1 MVLSDEMKNEL
12 RDEYENWKKEQY
24 ADKTIKE
31 RQDLGAYFTPP
42 ELTLKMLEKLD
53 IKKNDTL
60 LDPCLGAG
68 GLLAAAIIMKKVKPE
83 NCYGIELDADI
94 LKIAQKRL
102 SKLGVPLANL
112 HHGNALN
119 SQCYEFKDGYK
130 YDAENDVVTT
140 MQFSKSCSRFGQLR
154 AKN

>member
-1 MVLSDEMKNEL
+1 MTIEE
-12 RDEYENWKKEQY
+12 EYNSFVEEQY
-24 ADKTIKE
+24 AGKSLEE
-31 RQDLGAYFTPP
+31 RQKLGQFFTPP

-102 SKLGVPLANL
+102 SKLGVPLVNL

-130 YDAENDVVTT
+130 YDAENDIVTT

-154 AKN
+154 ARG

>member
-1 MVLSDEMKNEL
+1 MTIEE
-12 RDEYENWKKEQY
+12 EYNSFVEEQY
-24 ADKTIKE
+24 AGKSLEE
-31 RQDLGAYFTPP
+31 RQKLGQFFTPP

-102 SKLGVPLANL
+102 SKLGVPMANL

-130 YDAENDVVTT
+130 YDAENDIVTT

-154 AKN
+154 ARG

>member
-1 MVLSDEMKNEL
+1 MTIEE
-12 RDEYENWKKEQY
+12 EYNSFVEEQY
-24 ADKTIKE
+24 AGKSLEE
-31 RQDLGAYFTPP
+31 RQKLGQFFTPP

-53 IKKNDTL
+53 IKKNETL

-119 SQCYEFKDGYK
+119 KDCYKFKDGYK
-130 YDAENDVVTT
+130 YDEKNDLVTT
-140 MQFSKSCSRFGQLR
+140 IQFSKSCSKFGQLR
-154 AKN
+154 ARG

>member
-1 MVLSDEMKNEL
+1 MTIEE
-12 RDEYENWKKEQY
+12 EYNSFVEEQY
-24 ADKTIKE
+24 AGKSLEE
-31 RQDLGAYFTPP
+31 RQKLGQFFTPP

-130 YDAENDVVTT
+130 YDAENDIVTT

-154 AKN
+154 ARG

>member
-1 MVLSDEMKNEL
+1 MTIEE
-12 RDEYENWKKEQY
+12 EYNSFVEEQY
-24 ADKTIKE
+24 AGKSLEE
-31 RQDLGAYFTPP
+31 RQKLGQFFTPP

-53 IKKNDTL
+53 IKKNETL

-68 GLLAAAIIMKKVKPE
+68 GLLAAAIITKKVKPE

-130 YDAENDVVTT
+130 YDAENDIVTT

-154 AKN
+154 ARG

>member
-1 MVLSDEMKNEL
+1 MTIEE
-12 RDEYENWKKEQY
+12 EYNSFVEEQY
-24 ADKTIKE
+24 AGKSLEE
-31 RQDLGAYFTPP
+31 RQKLGAYFTPP

-53 IKKNDTL
+53 IKKNETL

-68 GLLAAAIIMKKVKPE
+68 GLLAAAIITKKVKPE

-102 SKLGVPLANL
+102 SKLGVPLVNL

-119 SQCYEFKDGYK
+119 SRCYEFKDDYK
-130 YDAENDVVTT
+130 YDAENDIVTT
-140 MQFSKSCSRFGQLR
+140 IQFSKSCSRFGQLR
-154 AKN
+154 ARG

>member
-1 MVLSDEMKNEL
+1 MTIEE
-12 RDEYENWKKEQY
+12 EYNSFVEEQY
-24 ADKTIKE
+24 AGKSLEE
-31 RQDLGAYFTPP
+31 RQKLGQFFTPP

-102 SKLGVPLANL
+102 SKLGVPLVNL

-154 AKN
+154 ARG

>member
-1 MVLSDEMKNEL
+1 MTIEE
-12 RDEYENWKKEQY
+12 EYNSFVEEQY
-24 ADKTIKE
+24 AGKSLEE
-31 RQDLGAYFTPP
+31 RQKLGQFFTPP

-53 IKKNDTL
+53 IKKNETL

-130 YDAENDVVTT
+130 YDAENDIVTT

-154 AKN
+154 ARG

>member
-1 MVLSDEMKNEL
+1 MTVEE
-12 RDEYENWKKEQY
+12 EYNSFVVEQY
-24 ADKTIKE
+24 AGKSLEE
-31 RQDLGAYFTPP
+31 RQKLGQFFTPP

-53 IKKNDTL
+53 IKKNETL

-102 SKLGVPLANL
+102 SKLGVPLVNL

-119 SQCYEFKDGYK
+119 KDCYEFKDDYK
-130 YDAENDVVTT
+130 YDAKNDIVTT
-140 MQFSKSCSRFGQLR
+140 MQFSKNCFRFGLLR
-154 AKN
+154 ARG

>member
-1 MVLSDEMKNEL
+1 MTIEE
-12 RDEYENWKKEQY
+12 EYNSFVEEQY
-24 ADKTIKE
+24 AGKSLEE
-31 RQDLGAYFTPP
+31 RQKLGAFFTPP

-119 SQCYEFKDGYK
+119 PRCYEFKDGYK
-130 YDAENDVVTT
+130 YDAENEIVTT
-140 MQFSKSCSRFGQLR
+140 IQFSKSCSKFGQLR
-154 AKN
+154 ARG

>member
-1 MVLSDEMKNEL
+1 MTIEE
-12 RDEYENWKKEQY
+12 EYNSFVEEQY
-24 ADKTIKE
+24 AGKSLEE
-31 RQDLGAYFTPP
+31 RQKLGQFFTPP

-119 SQCYEFKDGYK
+119 SQCYEFKNGYK
-130 YDAENDVVTT
+130 YDAENDMVTT
-140 MQFSKSCSRFGQLR
+140 IQFSKSCSRFGQLR
-154 AKN
+154 ARG

>member
-1 MVLSDEMKNEL
+1 MTIEE
-12 RDEYENWKKEQY
+12 EYNSFVEEQY
-24 ADKTIKE
+24 AGKSLEE
-31 RQDLGAYFTPP
+31 RQKLGQFFTPP

-68 GLLAAAIIMKKVKPE
+68 GLLAAIIMKKVKPE

-102 SKLGVPLANL
+102 SKLGVPLVNL

-130 YDAENDVVTT
+130 YDAENDIVTT
-140 MQFSKSCSRFGQLR
+140 IQFSKSCSRFGQLR
-154 AKN
+154 ARN

>member
-1 MVLSDEMKNEL
+1 MTIEE
-12 RDEYENWKKEQY
+12 EYNSFVEEQY
-24 ADKTIKE
+24 AGKSLEE
-31 RQDLGAYFTPP
+31 RQKLGQFFTPP

-102 SKLGVPLANL
+102 SKLGVPMANL

-130 YDAENDVVTT
+130 YDAENDIVTT

>member
-1 MVLSDEMKNEL
+1 MTIEE
-12 RDEYENWKKEQY
+12 EYNSFVEEQY
-24 ADKTIKE
+24 AGKSLEE
-31 RQDLGAYFTPP
+31 RQKLGQFFTPP

-119 SQCYEFKDGYK
+119 SRCYEFKDGYK
-130 YDAENDVVTT
+130 YDAENDIVTT
-140 MQFSKSCSRFGQLR
+140 TQFSKSCSKFGQLR
-154 AKN
+154 ARN

>member
-1 MVLSDEMKNEL
+1 MTIEE
-12 RDEYENWKKEQY
+12 EYNSFVEEQY
-24 ADKTIKE
+24 AGKSLEE
-31 RQDLGAYFTPP
+31 RQKLGQFFTPP

-83 NCYGIELDADI
+83 NCYGIELDVDI

-130 YDAENDVVTT
+130 YDAENDIVTT

-154 AKN
+154 ARG

>member
-1 MVLSDEMKNEL
+1 MTIEE
-12 RDEYENWKKEQY
+12 EYNSFVEEQY
-24 ADKTIKE
+24 AGKSLEE
-31 RQDLGAYFTPP
+31 RQKLGQFFTPP

-102 SKLGVPLANL
+102 SKLGVPLVNL

-119 SQCYEFKDGYK
+119 SRCYEFKDGYK
-130 YDAENDVVTT
+130 YDAENDMVTT
-140 MQFSKSCSRFGQLR
+140 IQFSKSCSRFGQLR
-154 AKN
+154 ARG